1 MIHRPLIQIVML
13 SLFFSFYLLAQFAV
27 EDRLRS
33 VIPYTPSLELNRFGV
48 SPYKNA
54 TVFLILSYQE
64 DETEEKESEGFL
76 HSRYS
81 LLYQGTALLLFF
93 LLIRRLMGRRR
104 KPVIQDEKN

>member
-13 SLFFSFYLLAQFAV
+13 SLFSSFYLLAQFAV

-33 VIPYTPSLELNRFGV
+33 VIPYTPSLESNRFGV

-54 TVFLILSYQE
+54 TVFLILRYQE

-81 LLYQGTALLLFF
+81 LLYQGTALLLLF
-93 LLIRRLMGRRR
+93 LLIRRLMGRR
-104 KPVIQDEKN
+104 KPLIQDEKR